1 MAIDRKNKHLTD
13 LLNPY
18 IIEESETRPGDVF
31 TIITESTM
39 SILNSQNPDE
49 ETKNKRA
56 EILEVGIRKYVWN
69 KMENIMESMNYE
81 WKEKYNIDMTVTI
94 TAGTNEDDVYL
105 IDFDVEETNHR
116 VSSFG
121 NHPSFGHQI
130 AFGHQHITIGETT
143 IDGETRTGD
152 SEDNSLE
159 ENREWIARRNWE
171 NMRARTNARNNARD
185 NARTPTEW
193 LRSVEVSNIRAE
205 TMRAGTINAADIHR
219 RQDRALRD
227 VEERISRL
235 SQHGSGYPF

>member
-1 MAIDRKNKHLTD
+1 MAIDRKNKHLTN

-31 TIITESTM
+31 AIITESTM

-130 AFGHQHITIGETT
+130 AFGLQSISVDGIT
-143 IDGETRTGD
+143 IDGETRAD
-152 SEDNSLE
+152 NSEDSFRE
-159 ENREWIARRNWE
+159 RSREWIARRNWE
-171 NMRARTNARNNARD
+171 NMRDRIDARD

-193 LRSVEVSNIRAE
+193 LSHVEPTHIRANIL
-205 TMRAGTINAADIHR
+205 TAGTINASDIYR
-219 RQDRALRD
+219 NEDRALRD

-235 SQHGSGYPF
+235 SQDVSGYPF

>member
-1 MAIDRKNKHLTD
+1 MAIDRKNKHLTN

-31 TIITESTM
+31 AIITESTM

-56 EILEVGIRKYVWN
+56 EILEVGIRKYVWS

-94 TAGTNEDDVYL
+94 TSGTNEDDVYL

-143 IDGETRTGD
+143 IDGETRTGN
-152 SEDNSLE
+152 SEDSLLE
-159 ENREWIARRNWE
+159 GSREWIARRNWE
-171 NMRARTNARNNARD
+171 NMRARISARNNAR
-185 NARTPTEW
+185 NNERTPIGW
-193 LRSVEVSNIRAE
+193 LRDVEVSNIRAD
-205 TMRAGTINAADIHR
+205 TLRAGTINASDIHR
-219 RQDRALRD
+219 HQDRALRD

-235 SQHGSGYPF
+235 SEHGSVYPF